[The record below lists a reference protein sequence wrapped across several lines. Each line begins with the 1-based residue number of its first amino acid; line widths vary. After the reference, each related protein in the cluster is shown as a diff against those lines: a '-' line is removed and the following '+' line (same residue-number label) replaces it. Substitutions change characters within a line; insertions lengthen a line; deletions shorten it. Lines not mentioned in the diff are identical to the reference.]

1 MWLSVVLCGLSCH
14 FPYIWDL
21 HGYLGASQ
29 LLVCVHIL
37 EAAQTHQYVS
47 GVPVYD
53 SQVSPWLLPQDFLQ
67 ASPSKRLILTLL
79 SKILPPHGW
88 LSLCHLVP
96 SSNVVN
102 S

>member
-21 HGYLGASQ
+21 HGDLGASQ

-47 GVPVYD
+47 GVPGLRFPGV
-53 SQVSPWLLPQDFLQ
+53 PL
-67 ASPSKRLILTLL
+67 ASS
-79 SKILPPHGW
+79 SGLPPGF
-88 LSLCHLVP
+88 SI
-96 SSNVVN
+96 
-102 S
+102 